1 MKVLITG
8 GAGYIGT
15 RLIKHLSSNKAV
27 EKIVVYDN
35 LMRGNYNLF
44 LGDKFINPF
53 AIEFIKGDLLDSRS
67 LKRALEGI
75 DVVVHLAAKVT
86 SPFANVNLHFY
97 EQINNWGTAEV
108 TYAIEESDVK
118 KVIYLSSM
126 GVYGFDDEPITDDHT
141 VNPSSFY
148 AISKQRGE
156 EHIQRLDET
165 RNPIILR
172 SGNVYGYSRSMRF
185 DAVINKFI
193 FECNFNG
200 RLQINGN
207 GNQKRAF
214 IHVNSMANIIQDV
227 IKNDVPSGAY
237 NVSERNLSVLDIVDV
252 LKELKPELEFL
263 FVNQNTELQQQMAS
277 EDQKLMQYVKY
288 GKDLPAFKDEMI
300 EFLNS
305 FSY

>member
-15 RLIKHLSSNKAV
+15 RLVKHLSSNKAV
-27 EKIVVYDN
+27 DKIVIYDN

-53 AIEFIKGDLLDSRS
+53 ALEFVKGDLLDSRRLRNA
-67 LKRALEGI
+67 LKGV
-75 DVVVHLAAKVT
+75 DVVIHLAAKVT

-97 EQINNWGTAEV
+97 EQINNWGTAEL

-126 GVYGFDDEPITDDHT
+126 GVYGFDDEPITDDHE

-156 EHIQRLDET
+156 EHIQRLGTE
-165 RNPIILR
+165 RNPIVLR
-172 SGNVYGYSRSMRF
+172 CGNVYGYSRSMRF
-185 DAVINKFI
+185 DAVINKFV

-200 RLQINGN
+200 RLQIDGS

-214 IHVNSMANIIQDV
+214 IHINSIANILQEV
-227 IKNDVPSGAY
+227 IKNDVPAGAY

-263 FVNQNTELQQQMAS
+263 FVNQNTDLHQQMAS
-277 EDQKLMQYVKY
+277 MDQKLKQYVNY
-288 GKDLPAFKDEMI
+288 GDNLPEFKDEMI